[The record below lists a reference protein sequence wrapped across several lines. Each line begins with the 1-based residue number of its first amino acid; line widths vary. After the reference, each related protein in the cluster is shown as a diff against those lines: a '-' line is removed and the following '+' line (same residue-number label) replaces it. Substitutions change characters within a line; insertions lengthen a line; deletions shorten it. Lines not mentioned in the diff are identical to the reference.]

1 MKKSKGYITRLLIKL
16 NHWEFWPTTLV
27 YLPVLICYPYWA
39 LRTGSLFFFQ
49 AVNPRLIMGGLY
61 GASKQQALAFLKDSD
76 KPKTLLFKTDAS
88 YQNVEKRFL
97 DAGINYP
104 IIIKPDLGERGK
116 GIEKINRSSG
126 LKPAVQSQTSDYLVQ
141 EYLDMPFEAGVFY
154 IKHPSQAKGKV
165 TSIVVKGFLEV
176 EGDGTFTIKELAA
189 KNKRAVLIWEK
200 LKLGLT
206 KNEDYIPEKG
216 EKVVLEHIG
225 NHSRGTAFND
235 GNHLINQSVTDWA
248 ESIALQIPE
257 FYYGRFDVRARSQE
271 DFLEGKTIKIMEVN
285 GANAEPAHIYQE
297 GAPLIKGM
305 KTLLHYW
312 NTLYLISK
320 YNLKTH
326 PKAKFS
332 QAWQAY
338 KAWQAIKRDKWN
350 AYQQS
355 I

>member
-1 MKKSKGYITRLLIKL
+1 MKKWNGYITRLLIKL

-39 LRTGSLFFFQ
+39 LRSGSLFFFQ

-61 GASKQQALAFLKDSD
+61 GASKHEALAFLKDSD
-76 KPKTLLFKTDAS
+76 KPKTLLFH
-88 YQNVEKRFL
+88 QGQPFQEVENQFIK
-97 DAGINYP
+97 AGLKYP

-126 LKPAVQSQTSDYLVQ
+126 LKPAVESQTSDYLVQ

-154 IKHPSQAKGKV
+154 IRHPSQAKGKV

-176 EGDGTFTIKELAA
+176 EGDGISTIKELATR
-189 KNKRAVLIWEK
+189 NKRAVLIWEK

-206 KNEDYIPEKG
+206 QSEEDIPKKG
-216 EKVVLEHIG
+216 ERLVLEHIG

-235 GNHLINQSVTDWA
+235 GNHFINQKLNDWA
-248 ESIALQIPE
+248 ESVAFQIPE
-257 FYYGRFDVRARSQE
+257 FYYGRFDVRANSQE
-271 DFLEGKTIKIMEVN
+271 DFLAGKTIKIMEVN

-305 KTLLHYW
+305 KTLLLYW

-320 YNLKTH
+320 HNLKTH

-332 QAWQAY
+332 EAWQAY